1 MAPKQAS
8 KQFLKKASRAKQLP
22 EQMAEEFTE
31 KVPGRSM
38 EQTAKELPKKI
49 MNFKLKDY
57 VGILTAGGP
66 APGLNSTI
74 QAFVYAA
81 FENNLGVVGFHD
93 GYIGLMENNFS
104 LLVPEALDPNRTHIA
119 SINNINVIS
128 VTRILDQ
135 PGSILR
141 SSRTNLLK
149 IEGALEKAKQTYI
162 NLGLKGLACLGGDDT
177 LSMANELYNQGV
189 NVVGAP
195 KTIDNDVMGTDYCFG
210 FDTAINAVAKFI
222 RDLVWDARSTSG
234 IIVVETMGRRAGW
247 IALEGGAAG
256 GAHVI
261 LIPELYR
268 AKVENRDLYPELEE
282 YRSMDFNI
290 DSVVEI
296 LKRRIDRGK
305 PYAIVCVAEGYIDE
319 ILEKTIEKEAKDIEK
334 DEFGHPRLD
343 LLGVGKI
350 VADYIEKKLDI
361 RTRSVQTGYLSRS
374 SPTSAFDAYMSI
386 NYGIDLLKMI
396 QDGKFGKMVAMDGA
410 QFVIKDLSVVKGK
423 IRYVPPWRFNNISKF
438 WSWSLTG

>member
-1 MAPKQAS
+1 MAEKQVPKE
-8 KQFLKKASRAKQLP
+8 LTKQLP
-22 EQMAEEFTE
+22 KQ
-31 KVPGRSM
+31 
-38 EQTAKELPKKI
+38 I

-66 APGLNSTI
+66 APGLNATI
-74 QAFVYAA
+74 EAFVYAA

-93 GYIGLMENNFS
+93 GYIGLIKNKFS

-135 PGSILR
+135 PGTILG
-141 SSRTNLLK
+141 SSRVNILSMK
-149 IEGALEKAKQTYI
+149 DAIEKAKENFD
-162 NLGLKGLACLGGDDT
+162 NLGLKGVACLGGDDT
-177 LSMANELYNQGV
+177 LSIASELYKYGV

-268 AKVENRDLYPELEE
+268 AKVENKDLYPELEE

-290 DSVVEI
+290 DTVVEI
-296 LKRRIDRGK
+296 IKRRIARGK

-319 ILEKTIEKEAKDIEK
+319 VLEKVIEKEAKNIEK
-334 DEFGHPRLD
+334 DEFGHLRLD
-343 LLGVGKI
+343 LLGIGKI
-350 VADYIEKKLDI
+350 VAEYIEKKLNI
-361 RTRSVQTGYLSRS
+361 RTRTVQTGYLSRS

-386 NYGIDLLKMI
+386 NYGINLLKMI
-396 QDGKFGKMVAMDGA
+396 QEGKFGKMIAMEGST
-410 QFVIKDLSVVKGK
+410 FVMKDLNVVKGK
-423 IRYVPPWRFNNISKF
+423 IRYVQPWRFKNISKF